1 MTFDSTVT
9 LGNLLT
15 VGTIALGFVGAIV
28 SWAVWRAQTMARIEA
43 IERDKVAVT
52 DCLRSHGETVTT
64 TFCREQHESTGKTLR
79 SFETRLQTF
88 VEETHIGLA
97 VLNGNL
103 KRMADKL
110 PQNPHPL
117 ELDELPWRKSQHQ
130 KEVNGDVAE

>member
-1 MTFDSTVT
+1 MHFDGTVT
-9 LGNLLT
+9 LGSILT
-15 VGTIALGFVGAIV
+15 IGTIATGFVGAII
-28 SWAVWRAQTMARIEA
+28 SWAVWRAQTVARIEA
-43 IERDKVAVT
+43 VERDKVAVT

-88 VEETHIGLA
+88 VEETHLGLA
-97 VLNGNL
+97 VLNGNM

-117 ELDELPWRKSQHQ
+117 VLDDLPWRKDQDP
-130 KEVNGDVAE
+130 EDAAR